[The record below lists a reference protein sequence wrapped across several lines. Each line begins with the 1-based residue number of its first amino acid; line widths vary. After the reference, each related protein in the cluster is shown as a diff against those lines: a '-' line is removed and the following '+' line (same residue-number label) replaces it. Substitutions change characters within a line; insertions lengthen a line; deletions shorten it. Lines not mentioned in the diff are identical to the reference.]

1 MKLNKSYAAAIA
13 AVLFMG
19 TISATTFADGNNIML
34 RPVGGEENTD
44 SNSGED
50 NNSSL
55 PDEGSPV
62 FPLKPVTDSDDS
74 NSDTSEA
81 NSDTSDKGTSKPN
94 GSDTNDNTDDT
105 PKTNIP
111 NTNDN
116 RTDDTPEINGDTE
129 NKETPKTNTP
139 DTDDNNTDDTPK
151 TDDAPADNGTSAPDS
166 SGSDDDDNNG
176 DETPKINAVPIDK
189 ETASSGVSDTS
200 ADVVP
205 VSSSSEITADGASV
219 SETSVADTN
228 TDTEIRLGETISVKS
243 EVLNGEVKVLTDKD
257 DTALEGA
264 RLAVAAL
271 DKAKAAEKLSAA
283 ANNGFKEISDA
294 AVKAVENGNAV
305 ALDIGFNK
313 NGNDVSPAKDVT
325 VTVPVPM
332 NLKDAED
339 LFVYH
344 VTDKELEDVTAKCAY
359 NKDNGTIA
367 ITNNAFSP
375 YIISKVR
382 IKAKAAAGGEPE
394 LTAYND
400 NFSTGVAL
408 AVAPIVVAGAFV
420 AVIAVKRKR

>member
-50 NNSSL
+50 NNSAL
-55 PDEGSPV
+55 PDEGNPV

-129 NKETPKTNTP
+129 NKETPETNTP

-151 TDDAPADNGTSAPDS
+151 TDGAPADNGTSAPDS

-283 ANNGFKEISDA
+283 ANNGFKEISD
-294 AVKAVENGNAV
+294 
-305 ALDIGFNK
+305 
-313 NGNDVSPAKDVT
+313 VT